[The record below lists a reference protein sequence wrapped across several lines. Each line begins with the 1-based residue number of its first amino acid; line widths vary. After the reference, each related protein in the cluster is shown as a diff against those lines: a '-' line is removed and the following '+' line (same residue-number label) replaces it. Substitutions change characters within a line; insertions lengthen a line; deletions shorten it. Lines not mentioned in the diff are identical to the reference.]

1 MSCTLTDA
9 FVSFRPA
16 ASHGADGSRRGSA
29 VGWHADTNADHA
41 GGADTDARTGTAK
54 SARREKEAYGLHLSK
69 LQRCR
74 KEVAKILFMKAF
86 LKKEI
91 CATWVKILSQYFS
104 IPFDIS
110 NNEEWSAFIIQEF
123 M

>member
-54 SARREKEAYGLHLSK
+54 SARREKTAYGLHLSK

-86 LKKEI
+86 LKKKI